1 MPAAA
6 LAAAAAGS
14 EFAVQL
20 ELPQGSLLIR
30 PARVDDVG
38 AASVLLTRAFAAS
51 LQGVPIQDARQY
63 CLDCITHPPSE
74 AVLLVAR
81 LQPTDPSLLP
91 PRKASRLVASTGLSF
106 CRKTREEFPTL
117 QPPDDAVYLSN
128 MAVDSKLR
136 RQGLA
141 RLMLQ
146 TAEALAASRG
156 FKSIYLHARLSDA
169 PAQQLYLTSGYQVVD
184 KDMALVAKVR
194 GITPRVL
201 MQKSLL

>member
-1 MPAAA
+1 MSTVHA
-6 LAAAAAGS
+6 
-14 EFAVQL
+14 
-20 ELPQGSLLIR
+20 
-30 PARVDDVG
+30 PARWPL
-38 AASVLLTRAFAAS
+38 APELLTRLPTPAFNHKTHC
-51 LQGVPIQDARQY
+51 DA
-63 CLDCITHPPSE
+63 
-74 AVLLVAR
+74 
-81 LQPTDPSLLP
+81 DPSLLP